1 MKIYENLGVR
11 TYRRGFESARIALAI
26 VRVAADLK
34 RVGAW
39 TEERGCWFADVVNRL
54 REDDAT
60 LGAMLPPASYQAI
73 SRAVPF
79 EYEGLLYR
87 RVKVGDQGK
96 MYEKTQALKFEPG
109 RLVADT
115 KPEKGP
121 KSLKARVSEAV
132 EAELAKAEPF
142 ANVFALRE
150 EARKYIDAKFAALE
164 SRVAKLEVAGL
175 E

>member
-1 MKIYENLGVR
+1 
-11 TYRRGFESARIALAI
+11 
-26 VRVAADLK
+26 
-34 RVGAW
+34 
-39 TEERGCWFADVVNRL
+39 
-54 REDDAT
+54 
-60 LGAMLPPASYQAI
+60 MLPPASYQAI